1 MYYELLTFGGNCTHL
16 TVWVFRAGPNR
27 EELLQREHLTAARH
41 GGEGALCTPRSVRGA
56 QSSRRRRGDA
66 GRSGGRGESRGAE
79 VGLRLTGE
87 SERRAAASRRGRGAR
102 WCSVGGG

>member
-27 EELLQREHLTAARH
+27 EELLQREHLAAARH
-41 GGEGALCTPRSVRGA
+41 GGEGALWTPRSVRGA
-56 QSSRRRRGDA
+56 QSSGRRRGDA

-87 SERRAAASRRGRGAR
+87 SERRAAASGRGRGAR